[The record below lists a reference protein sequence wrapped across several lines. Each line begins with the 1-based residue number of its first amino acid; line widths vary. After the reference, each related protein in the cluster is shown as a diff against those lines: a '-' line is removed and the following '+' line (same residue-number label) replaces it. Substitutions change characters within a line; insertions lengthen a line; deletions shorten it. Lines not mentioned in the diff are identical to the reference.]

1 MGERDVYMGELVREG
16 DRANVGVG
24 ARHLRSVGGT
34 GSDRPVPGAGG
45 DDRVS
50 GSEGSG
56 PPPKK
61 RKRSVTPTVKRLV
74 GAHFALMIMILFV
87 CLAVLVLIA
96 MHGSAV

>member
-1 MGERDVYMGELVREG
+1 MGERDVYMGEVVRESHRS
-16 DRANVGVG
+16 DVGAG

-34 GSDRPVPGAGG
+34 GPDRAVPGVGG

-50 GSEGSG
+50 RSESTG
-56 PPPKK
+56 PSPKK
-61 RKRSVTPTVKRLV
+61 WKRKVTPTVRRLV
-74 GAHFALMIMILFV
+74 KVHFALMIMILFV